1 MFCFNLAKK
10 YCLFSLCKKSER
22 KCQENLRL
30 FRCEAKWKKCLFQF
44 VKPSEQIFFVVLFF
58 SDTFSESDRN
68 FFSIIFLNSSDK
80 RNERNYEEKKILQRN
95 IFHSVFYKLKK
106 NYGKTFSHRKQ
117 SKKKK
122 ISWIISWMDSIFE
135 AFETF
140 WKTKSNGFFFT

>member
-1 MFCFNLAKK
+1 MKENVRRTFV
-10 YCLFSLCKKSER
+10 FSGVKQSE
-22 KCQENLRL
+22 
-30 FRCEAKWKKCLFQF
+30 KKCLFQF

-58 SDTFSESDRN
+58 SDTFSESDWN

-122 ISWIISWMDSIFE
+122 ISWIFFLDGFHFWSIWNILKNKI
-135 AFETF
+135 F
-140 WKTKSNGFFFT
+140 WICFFHLASHSKTNHIFIDENW